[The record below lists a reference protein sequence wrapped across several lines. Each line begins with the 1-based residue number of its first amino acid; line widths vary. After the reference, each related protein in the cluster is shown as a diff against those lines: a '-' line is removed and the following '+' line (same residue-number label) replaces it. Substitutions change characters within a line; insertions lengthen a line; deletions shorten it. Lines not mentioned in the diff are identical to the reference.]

1 MSPMRSTLTGMGM
14 LAGLASC
21 EVAPTGEGNTG
32 VITGEMRADYLDA
45 VASVGCVLRDE
56 RQYGAVDF
64 QAGLSREQTLA
75 ITASYLSKGQAERLG
90 DGNSIRINSGP
101 CAA

>member
-1 MSPMRSTLTGMGM
+1 MSPMRSTLIGMM
-14 LAGLASC
+14 GLAALAAC
-21 EVAPTGEGNTG
+21 DVAPTGEGSTG

-75 ITASYLSKGQAERLG
+75 ITANYLSRGKAERVG
-90 DGNSIRINSGP
+90 DGNSIRINTGP